1 MQDKPLIEIK
11 ADFNVLKASL
21 TELGRKKL
29 PITIAKTLTFL
40 AKNVEKKTYDAMREN
55 FDRPTPIVMRSL
67 RTKTA
72 TANDQHAR
80 VYLKGY
86 ELTKQAKSMADVL
99 SHEFE
104 GGERIPKQ
112 IEKRFRQAG
121 LLGANE
127 WLVPGLM
134 ARMDK
139 YGNMSRGQIQQ
150 VISQL
155 GLMVA
160 GSDNVATKSARSQRS
175 QRRAG
180 YFFWADG
187 ETIDLKPGVWQ
198 AKKGGRELNPILIVI
213 RKPNYRALIDMDQIE
228 REERN
233 QNAVA
238 IFERVFKKETGEK

>member
-1 MQDKPLIEIK
+1 MADKPFIEIK

-21 TELGRKKL
+21 TEIGRKAL
-29 PITIAKTLTFL
+29 PVTIAKTLTFL
-40 AKNVEKKTYDAMREN
+40 AKNVEKKTYDAMRAN

-72 TANDQHAR
+72 TVRDQHAR

-86 ELTKQAKSMADVL
+86 ELTKQAKSIADVL

-104 GGERIPKQ
+104 GGARIPKQ
-112 IEKRFRQAG
+112 LEKRFRQAG
-121 LLGANE
+121 LLGQDE
-127 WLVPGLM
+127 WFAPGLM

-160 GSDNVATKSARSQRS
+160 GSDSAATKSGKSQRS

-180 YFFWADG
+180 YFFWSDG
-187 ETIDLKPGVWQ
+187 DKIDLKRGVWQ
-198 AKKGGRELNPILIVI
+198 AKSGGRDLNPILIAV
-213 RKPNYRALIDMDQIE
+213 RKPNYRALIDMDKIE
-228 REERN
+228 REERE